1 MASDGWRRWR
11 RRLGRMAK
19 FGAAAGVGV
28 FAVSLWWFDP
38 PLEESTRYPAGVA
51 LRDRTGALLRVGLGP
66 DDQDCRPWYR
76 ADPEDWVVQALVASE
91 DKRFWR
97 HHGVD
102 VLSLLRAVRQNVTTG
117 RRISGASTITSQ
129 AVRLIT
135 PHPRKLRWKYVEAFQ
150 AMRLE
155 MAMTKL
161 AIIEQ
166 YLNRAPMASN
176 LVGIEAGAM
185 GWFGK
190 PAKSL
195 SLGEAALLVGMVQS
209 PSRFRPDRNMAA
221 ALRRREYVLGRML
234 ALGLITDAQ
243 KQGAESAALV
253 VRRAPRPFEEPYFAD
268 WAQSSLPRAGGD
280 YTTTLDP
287 GIQRALA
294 RRVDERAADLGC
306 SAAGV
311 VLDVRTGAVRALACS
326 GDYFADGE
334 GQVNAALAPR
344 PAGST
349 LKPFIFASAL
359 DRGIVAPAETLLDV
373 PRHFSGG
380 FSPVNFDGGF
390 RGRVSAAEALVL
402 SLNIPFITL
411 VSEVGL
417 VRFNGTLHALGL
429 DTVSPSAQ
437 THGAGIAVGNADVR
451 LLDLANAYAT
461 IARGGVHTPPRALES
476 GEPAVGP
483 RLFSEAACWLV
494 SDILS
499 GDARAQG
506 AVGHIA
512 AAKLPRAA
520 WKTGTSAANRDA
532 WTVVWNP
539 EHVVAVWCG
548 HKRGNFGDESIVGIA
563 AAAPAAWEVMRDL
576 YPSGDAP
583 WYDRPA
589 DVVERDVCAAS
600 GQPASTLCPE
610 RRVALAIRGRSSG
623 AVCRVHQMG
632 ADGRVTETWPGF
644 GGVAVR
650 SEADESATP
659 VVVSPSTGS
668 VFKRLPGFPGQG
680 IAARAGKVGDGETL
694 WWFLDAS
701 PVGTTPGGGTL
712 HVPMPRPGA
721 YRLTCSTASGRSASA
736 TFTVE

>member
-1 MASDGWRRWR
+1 MASDGWRLWR
-11 RRLGRMAK
+11 KRLGRMAK

-76 ADPEDWVVQALVASE
+76 ADPGDWVVQALVASE

-476 GEPAVGP
+476 AEPAVGP

-600 GQPASTLCPE
+600 GQAASTLCPE